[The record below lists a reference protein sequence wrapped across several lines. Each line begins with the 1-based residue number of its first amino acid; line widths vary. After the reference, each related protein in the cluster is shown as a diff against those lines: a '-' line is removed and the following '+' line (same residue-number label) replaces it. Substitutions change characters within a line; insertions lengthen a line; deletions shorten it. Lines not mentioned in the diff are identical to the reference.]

1 MPNEIEEL
9 NVKESRMEFDY
20 WLQQDVFS
28 FQWWVIVI
36 VNLVVFALL
45 LILIDR
51 KRTLSTVLAFM
62 TAFIIVGAV
71 DQIGKFFDLW
81 RYPHQL
87 IPFTENLNAVDFFVV
102 PSIFAYLYQRFSSWK
117 SFLIADVV
125 ASLVISYIGEPL
137 FVSLG
142 MYQLMRWSYWQSF
155 IVLVPIAI
163 LVKGFVDLTQ
173 SNVLHFNVD
182 RELVINFNARNKKK
196 IR

>member
-9 NVKESRMEFDY
+9 NVKESQMEFDY
-20 WLQQDVFS
+20 WLHQDVFS

-36 VNLVVFALL
+36 VNLVVFVLL
-45 LILIDR
+45 LIAMDR

-102 PSIFAYLYQRFSSWK
+102 PCIFAYLYQRFSSWK
-117 SFLIADVV
+117 SFLIAGIV
-125 ASLVISYIGEPL
+125 ASLVISFIGEPI

-163 LVKGFVDLTQ
+163 LIKGFVDLTQ
-173 SNVLHFNVD
+173 SNVLHFNID
-182 RELVINFNARNKKK
+182 RELVINFNTRNKKK

>member
-9 NVKESRMEFDY
+9 NTKESRMEFDY
-20 WLQQDVFS
+20 WLHQDVFS

-36 VNLVVFALL
+36 ANLVVFVLL
-45 LILIDR
+45 LISMDR

-71 DQIGKFFDLW
+71 DQVGKFFDLW

-117 SFLIADVV
+117 SFLIAGVV
-125 ASLVISYIGEPL
+125 ASLVISFIGEPI

-142 MYQLMRWSYWQSF
+142 MYQLMRWSYWESF
-155 IVLVPIAI
+155 IILVPITI

-173 SNVLHFNVD
+173 SNVLHINVD
-182 RELVINFNARNKKK
+182 RELVINFNPRNKKK